1 MAVSLA
7 LEASCGQWPTTWSWP
22 LLCATRHPF
31 GRYPSF
37 LVKNLVT
44 TVFVDC
50 TVQKVPMLYKF
61 KSKVTGDL
69 IMLEPDAKRLLKIM
83 GREDQVKGIFLAD
96 QLASAIVA
104 LESAVVLEELEG
116 VQDLKQISL
125 RQRSLPMLKM
135 LKQCKDQSAD
145 VVWGV

>member
-1 MAVSLA
+1 
-7 LEASCGQWPTTWSWP
+7 
-22 LLCATRHPF
+22 
-31 GRYPSF
+31 
-37 LVKNLVT
+37 
-44 TVFVDC
+44 
-50 TVQKVPMLYKF
+50 MLYKF

-69 IMLEPDAKRLLKIM
+69 IMLEADAKRLLKIM

-96 QLASAIVA
+96 QLESVIAA
-104 LESAVVLEELEG
+104 LESAVVLEETEG

-135 LKQCKDQSAD
+135 LKKCKDQSAN

>member
-1 MAVSLA
+1 
-7 LEASCGQWPTTWSWP
+7 
-22 LLCATRHPF
+22 
-31 GRYPSF
+31 
-37 LVKNLVT
+37 
-44 TVFVDC
+44 
-50 TVQKVPMLYKF
+50 MLYKF

-69 IMLEPDAKRLLKIM
+69 IMLEADAKRLLKIM

-96 QLASAIVA
+96 QLESVIAA
-104 LESAVVLEELEG
+104 LESAVVLEETEG

-135 LKQCKDQSAD
+135 LKKCKDQSAD